1 MGSRVTQP
9 GSAIKVSE
17 KVAYKSSCDKGNP
30 GGPEQKDETAL
41 PHSDSIGSSP
51 SNREP
56 ASPASEQ
63 GAQGLASM
71 KGGRRILIVDD
82 EANIAD
88 TLALIFKMRRY
99 DARVAYAAEDAIELI
114 SEWRPDL
121 AVLDVML
128 PAMNGIDL
136 AVVIKA
142 NYPACHVLLF
152 SGHANT
158 ATLLAEAGKKGH
170 QFEILAKPVYPDL
183 MLERVSELLTMPDE
197 PAYD

>member
-1 MGSRVTQP
+1 MGSGVTQQRAAVK
-9 GSAIKVSE
+9 GCGDAEE
-17 KVAYKSSCDKGNP
+17 KENSGK
-30 GGPEQKDETAL
+30 GPEQSGASSQL
-41 PHSDSIGSSP
+41 HSDSTGSIP

-56 ASPASEQ
+56 ASAASKEN
-63 GAQGLASM
+63 AQSRASV

-88 TLALIFKMRRY
+88 TLALIFKIKHY
-99 DARVAYAAEDAIELI
+99 EVRVAYTAESAIE
-114 SEWRPDL
+114 SFAEWRPDL

-136 AVVIKA
+136 AIAIKA
-142 NYPACHVLLF
+142 NHPGCHVLLF

-158 ATLLAEAGKKGH
+158 SLLLEEAAKKGH
-170 QFEILAKPVYPDL
+170 QFEVLAKPVFPDL
-183 MLERVSELLTMPDE
+183 MLQRASELLKGPDE

>member
-1 MGSRVTQP
+1 M
-9 GSAIKVSE
+9 KMSE
-17 KVAYKSSCDKGNP
+17 KVADKGSGDKGNP
-30 GGPEQKDETAL
+30 GGPEQKDETSL
-41 PHSDSIGSSP
+41 PHSGSIGSIP

-56 ASPASEQ
+56 ASPALEQ
-63 GAQGLASM
+63 GAQRLASL

-88 TLALIFKMRRY
+88 TLALIFKMQRY
-99 DARVAYAAEDAIELI
+99 DVRVTYSAEGAIELI
-114 SEWRPDL
+114 AEWRPDL

-128 PAMNGIDL
+128 PGMNGIDL
-136 AVVIKA
+136 AIVIKA

-158 ATLLAEAGKKGH
+158 AMLLEEAGKKGH
-170 QFEILAKPVYPDL
+170 QFEVMAKPVYPDL
-183 MLERVSELLTMPDE
+183 MLERVFELLTMPDE